1 MKLLLHMCC
10 APCSVYPAGVLQ
22 EENIELG
29 GLFYNPNIQ
38 PIEEFLRRKE
48 NVEIFSRVKGIPVE
62 YFDDFMQDTWEGF
75 KGTNDER
82 CNMCYNIRLD
92 KTAYMAKLGGFD
104 AFTTTLL
111 VSPYQKHDL
120 IKELGEKYAR
130 KYGVEFYYRD
140 FRPGFRQGQQGAK
153 EMGLYRQ
160 KYCGCIIS
168 YNGK

>member
-10 APCSVYPAGVLQ
+10 APCSVYPAGVLM
-22 EENIELG
+22 EDGIEFE
-29 GLFYNPNIQ
+29 GLFFNPNIH
-38 PIEEFLRRKE
+38 PTEEFLRRKE
-48 NVEIFSRVKGIPVE
+48 NVEIFSGVKGIPVE
-62 YFDDFMQDTWEGF
+62 YFEDFKQDTWENF

-82 CNMCYNIRLD
+82 CDMCYSMRLD
-92 KTAYMAKLGGFD
+92 KTAYMAKLRGFD

-120 IKELGEKYAR
+120 IKELGEKYAK

-153 EMGLYRQ
+153 DMGLYKQ

-168 YNGK
+168 YNQK